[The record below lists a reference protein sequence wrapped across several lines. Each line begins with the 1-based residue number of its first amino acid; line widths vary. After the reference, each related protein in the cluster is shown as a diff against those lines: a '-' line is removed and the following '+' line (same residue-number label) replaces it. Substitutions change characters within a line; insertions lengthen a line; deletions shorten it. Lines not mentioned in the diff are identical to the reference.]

1 MCMACVLS
9 RLVQYYCSELPFPV
23 IEGIY
28 LVGSCVQSF
37 THTVARTG
45 NFIIACA
52 RSYFAVTIPFSP
64 KIIHYIDHTK
74 VQTHAATCIYSS
86 KL

>member
-9 RLVQYYCSELPFPV
+9 MLVQYYCSELPFPV

-37 THTVARTG
+37 TKLHCG
-45 NFIIACA
+45 ISILDSLCA
-52 RSYFAVTIPFSP
+52 KLLRSSV
-64 KIIHYIDHTK
+64 HGL
-74 VQTHAATCIYSS
+74 SS
-86 KL
+86 VWLF